1 MSQGC
6 NLIFST
12 EDSKNFP
19 LPERI
24 GPSPEFDSRQ
34 LAERW
39 GIRGAVAGPVPIKL
53 DGSKFVVDAVIA
65 ASHGVDPVSRA
76 QFCQRTEV
84 WSKDC
89 RDLVISLAGARP
101 DLQASIIRGLG
112 NPQLLNEMAVALP
125 KALAEFKHEFPA
137 AKGLLEKAM
146 KEYGPWQTTW
156 LSDLANQGKGVANG
170 IAYELL
176 MANRMRTES
185 VDGLQIFKTDL
196 PNFGQKHQGR
206 YGDWG
211 TRRTVE
217 SDLLIS
223 RPVEY
228 LGIPQG
234 YREIYIDFKY
244 RTGSAHVSSSQL
256 EGIAVALR
264 SGEIHEAHFVSN
276 HEFNSRTKT
285 YVESINEKLRADD
298 ENVIQLHEGL
308 SWK

>member
-6 NLIFST
+6 NLIFSI

-19 LPERI
+19 LPDRI
-24 GPSPEFDSRQ
+24 GPAGEFDSRQ

-39 GIRGAVAGPVPIKL
+39 GLRGTVIEPIPIKL
-53 DGSKFVVDAVIA
+53 DGERFVVDPVIA
-65 ASHGVDPVSRA
+65 ASHGIDPVSRA
-76 QFCQRTEV
+76 QFCQRTES

-89 RDLVISLAGARP
+89 RELVVSLAGARP
-101 DLQASIIRGLG
+101 DLQASIIRGFG
-112 NPQLLNEMAVALP
+112 NPKLYNEIAAALP
-125 KALAEFKHEFPA
+125 KALAEFKQEFPA
-137 AKGLLEKAM
+137 AKGLLEKAA

-156 LSDLANQGKGVANG
+156 LGDLANQGKGVANG

-176 MANRMRTES
+176 MANRMRAES

-206 YGDWG
+206 YGEWG
-211 TRRTVE
+211 NRRSVE

-223 RPVEY
+223 RPVEFM
-228 LGIPQG
+228 GIPQG
-234 YREIYIDFKY
+234 YREIYVDFKY
-244 RTGSAHVSSSQL
+244 RTGSAQVSASQL
-256 EGIAVALR
+256 EGIAIALR

-276 HEFNSRTKT
+276 KQFTSGTKT
-285 YVESINEKLRADD
+285 LVESINKELRAED
-298 ENVIQLHEGL
+298 ESVIRLHEDL